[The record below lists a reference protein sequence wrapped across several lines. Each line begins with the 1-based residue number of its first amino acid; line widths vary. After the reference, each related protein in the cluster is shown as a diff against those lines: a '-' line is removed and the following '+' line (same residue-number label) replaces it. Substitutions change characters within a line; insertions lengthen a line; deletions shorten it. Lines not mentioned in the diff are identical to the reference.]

1 MLLIQIFSAAKILHI
16 NFNKGSPMHPL
27 TECLLTWLVAF
38 VLALL
43 LAAAPALLD
52 DVCAPAKPK
61 ETATC

>member
-1 MLLIQIFSAAKILHI
+1 
-16 NFNKGSPMHPL
+16 MHPL

-61 ETATC
+61 EAATC

>member
-1 MLLIQIFSAAKILHI
+1 MLHLILYVCRILHI

-27 TECLLTWLVAF
+27 TECLLTWLIAF

-52 DVCAPAKPK
+52 DICAPAQLK
-61 ETATC
+61 ETTTC

>member
-1 MLLIQIFSAAKILHI
+1 MLLIQIFSDAKILHI

-61 ETATC
+61 EAATC

>member
-1 MLLIQIFSAAKILHI
+1 MRPPI
-16 NFNKGSPMHPL
+16 
-27 TECLLTWLVAF
+27 ECLLIWLAAF
-38 VLALL
+38 VLASL

>member
-1 MLLIQIFSAAKILHI
+1 MRPLI
-16 NFNKGSPMHPL
+16 
-27 TECLLTWLVAF
+27 ERLLTWLAAF

-52 DVCAPAKPK
+52 DVCAPTKFK